1 KVEQNLTRMDNEFYH
16 ESHYQAGL
24 VISLNLLWC
33 GSFLQLQSIFARL
46 QLYIG
51 LSQAEHPVLDIR
63 LFLVFMNRAAW
74 SPSQKTLSKVAENVK
89 DQRP

>member
-1 KVEQNLTRMDNEFYH
+1 VEQNLTRMDNEFYH

-46 QLYIG
+46 QYIIIIVYSVCSNISLITGDGG
-51 LSQAEHPVLDIR
+51 LKTCRAILIDLKIVLS
-63 LFLVFMNRAAW
+63 FG
-74 SPSQKTLSKVAENVK
+74 
-89 DQRP
+89 